1 MTLVSDC
8 KRLIIKR
15 KKGLKKMIEGT
26 DYEVKVQWNEG
37 SDSKADFA
45 FCDVA
50 KSFAGHEFHAEEVKS
65 VVVYDRTGKVY
76 LYLPKDGEGHVI
88 REKVVDIKSPEH

>member
-1 MTLVSDC
+1 
-8 KRLIIKR
+8 
-15 KKGLKKMIEGT
+15 MIEGT
-26 DYEVKVQWNEG
+26 DYEVKVRWNEG

-50 KSFAGHEFHAEEVKS
+50 KSFAGREFHAEEVKS

-76 LYLPKDGEGHVI
+76 LYLPKDSEGHVI
-88 REKVVDIKSPEH
+88 REKVVDVKSPEY